1 MIESIIGVMGMAIS
15 IKNEATE
22 RLAREVAAETGDSLT
37 RAITISLEERLER
50 LKGKRTATDLVSDLL
65 SISRRCAAI
74 PDLDTRG
81 ADEILG
87 YNENGT
93 FD

>member
-1 MIESIIGVMGMAIS
+1 MALS
-15 IKNEATE
+15 IKNEVTE
-22 RLAREVAAETGDSLT
+22 RLAREVAAQTGDSLT
-37 RAITISLEERLER
+37 QAITISLEERLER
-50 LKGKRTATDLVSDLL
+50 LKGQRTAPDLVRDLQA
-65 SISRRCAAI
+65 ISRRCAAI
-74 PDLDTRG
+74 PDLDARG